1 MIKDDKTREK
11 MKSIIRE
18 NQDKT
23 LNKLKNMIKNKLPKE
38 EREEFTFNDLMQ
50 LISEINQDREKEIQK
65 FYSKRPTV
73 FSRKTK
79 NTRNIEGDER

>member
-38 EREEFTFNDLMQ
+38 ERAEFTFNDLMQ

-73 FSRKTK
+73 SSRKSK
-79 NTRNIEGDER
+79 NTRNIEGEER

>member
-1 MIKDDKTREK
+1 MIKDDKKREK

-23 LNKLKNMIKNKLPKE
+23 LNKLKNIIKNKLTKE
-38 EREEFTFNDLMQ
+38 ERAEFTFNDLMQ
-50 LISEINQDREKEIQK
+50 LISAINQDREKEIQK

-73 FSRKTK
+73 SSRKSK
-79 NTRNIEGDER
+79 NTRNIEGEER